1 MQKSKFTVPI
11 YLVFHTPAPKAH
23 LIKLRDRESIP
34 SKGILFLRHPHSPVE
49 ISAARYLS
57 GAEYRRIQIRRHYL
71 WILKYSKFSIREV
84 KIQMMNIK
92 ASHCSM

>member
-1 MQKSKFTVPI
+1 MQKSKFSVPI

-49 ISAARYLS
+49 ISATRYL
-57 GAEYRRIQIRRHYL
+57 
-71 WILKYSKFSIREV
+71 
-84 KIQMMNIK
+84 
-92 ASHCSM
+92 